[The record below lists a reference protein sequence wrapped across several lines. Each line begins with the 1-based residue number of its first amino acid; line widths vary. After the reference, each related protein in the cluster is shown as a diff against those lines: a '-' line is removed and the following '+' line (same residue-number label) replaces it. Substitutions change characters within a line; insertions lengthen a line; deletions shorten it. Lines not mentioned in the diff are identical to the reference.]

1 MPKQNNNAWIKKLTA
16 SPSTQLRV
24 LPSPTAP
31 VDWLDTE
38 ARQLLRTGAMRLLQ
52 AVAGEEGESFDPRR
66 SKDAIQA
73 LSLLFDRVPDV
84 LSFDRSSSGTG
95 ALEGED
101 FIDLYSPDGQ
111 DYITRAL
118 EVLEGVKEVG

>member
-1 MPKQNNNAWIKKLTA
+1 MPKQNNKAWIKKLTEPT
-16 SPSTQLRV
+16 PSKLRV
-24 LPSPTAP
+24 LPAPTAP

-52 AVAGEEGESFDPRR
+52 AVAGEDGDSFDPRR

-84 LSFDRSSSGTG
+84 LSFDRSSTGTG
-95 ALEGED
+95 ALDGD
-101 FIDLYSPDGQ
+101 DYIDLYSPGGQ
-111 DYITRAL
+111 EYIARAL
-118 EVLEGVKEVG
+118 EVLEGAKDVG